1 MASVTVVQK
10 AKPSG
15 PLPMNWSF
23 DMMSRRRLLLSGGSF
38 LGLAAVAGLGFAWA
52 ESGEESSET
61 FEVMKTEEEWRALL
75 TPEQYAVLRE
85 EATERPW
92 TSDLLDEHREGTFA
106 CAGCDLPLF
115 ESAKKFD
122 SGTGW
127 PSFWAEIEGNVAF
140 KEDRTLW
147 MVRTEEHCR
156 RCGGHLGHVFDD
168 GPPPTGK
175 RHCING
181 VALVFRPAGT
191 EQTG

>member
-1 MASVTVVQK
+1 MITK
-10 AKPSG
+10 RT
-15 PLPMNWSF
+15 F
-23 DMMSRRRLLLSGGSF
+23 LLSG
-38 LGLAAVAGLGFAWA
+38 AAFAGTGAVAAGLGIRSARS
-52 ESGEESSET
+52 EDTGEA
-61 FEVMKTEEEWRALL
+61 FEISKTEEEWRAML

-92 TSDLLDEHREGTFA
+92 TSALLEEHGDGTFA

-115 ESAKKFD
+115 SSATKFD

-127 PSFWAEIEGNVAF
+127 PSFWAEIEGNVGYR
-140 KEDRTLW
+140 EDKSLFMT
-147 MVRTEEHCR
+147 RTEEHCR

-181 VALVFRPAGT
+181 LALVFHQADGP
-191 EQTG
+191 TG

>member
-1 MASVTVVQK
+1 MMTKRQFLVSSASLTAV
-10 AKPSG
+10 AAAAAFIG
-15 PLPMNWSF
+15 I
-23 DMMSRRRLLLSGGSF
+23 RRAESSSGGH
-38 LGLAAVAGLGFAWA
+38 A
-52 ESGEESSET
+52 EV
-61 FEVMKTEEEWRALL
+61 FEITKTEEEWRAIL

-85 EATERPW
+85 EDTERAW
-92 TSDLLDEHREGTFA
+92 TSPLLDEHRDGTFA

-115 ESAKKFD
+115 SSETKFD

-127 PSFWAEIEGNVAF
+127 PSFWDALPDAVGYR
-140 KEDRTLW
+140 EDNSFFMT
-147 MVRTEEHCR
+147 RTEEHCR

-181 VALVFRPAGT
+181 LALVFHPAA